1 MHKLLFV
8 CLGNICRSPTAHAVM
23 RTKARAQKLPLYI
36 DSAGTSASHR
46 GHPPDNR
53 SQQVALAA
61 GYDCTGLASRPVKDT
76 DFAYYD
82 LILAMDKDNLQELRH
97 RCPKPYQHKLQLF
110 LHAHTDYPAVAEVPD
125 PYYGGIR
132 GFEQVLML
140 IEQGCDAI
148 LQRYYR

>member
-1 MHKLLFV
+1 MHKVLFV

-23 RTKARAQKLPLYI
+23 RTKARALQFPLEI

-46 GHPPDNR
+46 GHPPDKR
-53 SQQVALAA
+53 SQQVAVQA
-61 GYDCTGLASRPVKDT
+61 GYDCAGLASRPVKDT

-82 LILAMDKDNLQELRH
+82 MILAMDNDNLQQLLT
-97 RCPKPYQHKLQLF
+97 RCPEDYQYKIQLF
-110 LHAHTDYPAVAEVPD
+110 LHAHPDFPALAEVPD

-132 GFEQVLML
+132 GFDQVLLL
-140 IEQGCDAI
+140 IEQGCEAL